1 MHPLITPNQLE
12 ELVNTGADILICDC
26 RFDLV
31 NPNAGREAYNTGHIL
46 GAIYIDLDHDLSAA
60 KTGSNGRHPLPSPQA
75 WADTKQRLGIDPKT
89 TVIAYDNHGSVY
101 ASRLWWMLKASGH
114 AHVQVL
120 DGGLSAWNGSIG
132 TIPPVVTPLKTAIK
146 PQDWIGSITVEA
158 MEQWLT
164 NSKGQC
170 VIDARAED
178 RFRGENETLDPI
190 GGHIPGALN
199 RFFKHNLSAGQLKS
213 PDTLRA
219 EFTALLGNASA
230 SDVIHQCGSGV
241 SACHNLLAME
251 VAGLPGSHLYV
262 GSWSEWCADPK
273 RPIATN

>member
-31 NPNAGREAYNTGHIL
+31 DPNAGREAYNAGHIL
-46 GAIYIDLDHDLSAA
+46 GAIYVDLGRDLSAA

-75 WADTKQRLGIDPKT
+75 WADTRQRLGIEPKT

-132 TIPPVVTPLKTAIK
+132 TIPPVVTPLKTAI
-146 PQDWIGSITVEA
+146 QAQEWIGSVNVNA

-164 NSKGQC
+164 DSKGQC
-170 VIDARAED
+170 VLDARSED
-178 RFRGENETLDPI
+178 RFRGENETLDAV

-199 RFFKHNLSAGQLKS
+199 RFFKHNLSAGQFKS
-213 PDTLRA
+213 PDALRT
-219 EFTALLGNASA
+219 EFTALLGNTTAS
-230 SDVIHQCGSGV
+230 SVIHQCGSGV
-241 SACHNLLAME
+241 SACHNVLAME

-262 GSWSEWCADPK
+262 GSWSEWCTDPK
-273 RPIATN
+273 RPVATT

>member
-26 RFDLV
+26 RFDLT
-31 NPNAGREAYNTGHIL
+31 NPQAGREAYNVGHIL
-46 GAIYIDLDHDLSAA
+46 GAIYVDLDRDLSAA

-114 AHVQVL
+114 AQVQVL

-132 TIPPVVTPLKTAIK
+132 TIPPVIK
-146 PQDWIGSITVEA
+146 PLASAIPAHDWIGSVTVNA
-158 MEQWLT
+158 VEQCLAKPH
-164 NSKGQC
+164 SQC
-170 VIDARAED
+170 IVDARAED

-199 RFFKHNLSAGQLKS
+199 RFFKHNLSAGQFKS
-213 PDTLRA
+213 PDALRT
-219 EFTALLGNASA
+219 EFKALIGNTSA
-230 SDVIHQCGSGV
+230 NDVIHQCGSGV

-251 VAGLPGSHLYV
+251 VAGLPGSRLYA

-273 RPIATN
+273 RPIATT

>member
-26 RFDLV
+26 RYDLV
-31 NPNAGREAYNTGHIL
+31 DPNAGREAYNTGHIL
-46 GAIYIDLDHDLSAA
+46 GAIYVDLGRDLSAA

-75 WADTKQRLGIDPKT
+75 WADTQQRLGIDPKT

-132 TIPPVVTPLKTAIK
+132 TIPPVVTPLKTAIE
-146 PQDWIGSITVEA
+146 PQDWMGSVAVNE

-164 NSKGQC
+164 DSKGQC
-170 VIDARAED
+170 VVDARAED

-213 PDTLRA
+213 PDALRT
-219 EFTALLGNASA
+219 EFTALLGNTSA
-230 SDVIHQCGSGV
+230 SSVIHQCGSGV

-251 VAGLPGSHLYV
+251 VAGLPGSRLYV

-273 RPIATN
+273 RPVAT

>member
-46 GAIYIDLDHDLSAA
+46 GAIYVDLDRDLSAA
-60 KTGSNGRHPLPSPQA
+60 KTGSNGRHPLPSPA
-75 WADTKQRLGIDPKT
+75 EWARTQQRLGIDPKT
-89 TVIAYDNHGSVY
+89 SVIAYDNHGSVY
-101 ASRLWWMLKASGH
+101 ASRLWWMLRASGH
-114 AHVQVL
+114 AQVQVL

-132 TIPPVVTPLKTAIK
+132 TTPPVVKPLEAAIP
-146 PQDWIGSITVEA
+146 PQDWIDSVPVNAI
-158 MEQWLT
+158 EQWLT
-164 NSKGQC
+164 DSQGQC
-170 VIDARAED
+170 IVDARAED
-178 RFRGENETLDPI
+178 RFRGENETLDPV

-199 RFFKHNLSAGQLKS
+199 RFFKHNLSAGQFKS
-213 PDTLRA
+213 PEILRA
-219 EFTALLGNASA
+219 EFKSLLGSTAAQN
-230 SDVIHQCGSGV
+230 VIHQCGSGV

-251 VAGLPGSHLYV
+251 LAGLSGSRLYA

-273 RPIATN
+273 RPIAT

>member
-26 RFDLV
+26 RFDLT
-31 NPNAGREAYNTGHIL
+31 NPQAGREAYNAGHIL
-46 GAIYIDLDHDLSAA
+46 GAIYVDLDRDLSAA
-60 KTGSNGRHPLPSPQA
+60 KTGNNGRHPLPSPEA

-114 AHVQVL
+114 THVHVL

-132 TIPPVVTPLKTAIK
+132 TIPPAIK
-146 PQDWIGSITVEA
+146 PLPSAIPARDWMGSVTVNAIE
-158 MEQWLT
+158 EWLT
-164 NSKGQC
+164 KPEGQSI
-170 VIDARAED
+170 VDARAED
-178 RFRGENETLDPI
+178 RFRGENETLDPV

-199 RFFKHNLSAGQLKS
+199 RFFKQNLSAGQFKS
-213 PDTLRA
+213 PEVLRT
-219 EFTALLGNASA
+219 EFKALLGNTSA
-230 SDVIHQCGSGV
+230 NDVIHQCGSGV

-251 VAGLPGSHLYV
+251 VAGLSGSRLYV

-273 RPIATN
+273 RPVATT

>member
-1 MHPLITPNQLE
+1 MHPLISPNQLE

-31 NPNAGREAYNTGHIL
+31 DPNAGREAYNAGHIL
-46 GAIYIDLDHDLSAA
+46 GAIYVDLGRDLSAA

-75 WADTKQRLGIDPKT
+75 WADTKKRLGIDPKT

-132 TIPPVVTPLKTAIK
+132 TIPPVVTPLKTAIQA
-146 PQDWIGSITVEA
+146 QDWIGSVTVDV

-164 NSKGQC
+164 DSKGQC
-170 VIDARAED
+170 VVDARAED
-178 RFRGENETLDPI
+178 RFRGENETLDAI

-213 PDTLRA
+213 PDALRA
-219 EFTALLGNASA
+219 EFTALLGNTSA

-251 VAGLPGSHLYV
+251 VAGLPGSRLYV
-262 GSWSEWCADPK
+262 GSWSEWCTDPK
-273 RPIATN
+273 RPIAT

>member
-26 RFDLV
+26 RYDLV
-31 NPNAGREAYNTGHIL
+31 DPNAGREAYNTGHIL
-46 GAIYIDLDHDLSAA
+46 GAIYVDLGRDLSAA

-75 WADTKQRLGIDPKT
+75 WAETKQRLGIDPKT

-132 TIPPVVTPLKTAIK
+132 TIPPVVTPLKSAIE
-146 PQDWIGSITVEA
+146 PQDWMGSVTVNE

-164 NSKGQC
+164 DSKGQC
-170 VIDARAED
+170 VVDARAED

-213 PDTLRA
+213 PDALRA
-219 EFTALLGNASA
+219 EFTALLGNAA
-230 SDVIHQCGSGV
+230 GSDVIHQCGSGV

-251 VAGLPGSHLYV
+251 LAGLPGSRLYV

-273 RPIATN
+273 RPVAT

>member
-26 RFDLV
+26 RFDLT
-31 NPNAGREAYNTGHIL
+31 NPQAGRDAYNVGHIL
-46 GAIYIDLDHDLSAA
+46 GAIYVDLDRDLSTP
-60 KTGSNGRHPLPSPQA
+60 KTGSNGRHPLPSPKA
-75 WADTKQRLGIDPKT
+75 WADTRQRLGIDPKT

-132 TIPPVVTPLKTAIK
+132 TIPPVVTPLKAAIE
-146 PQDWIGSITVEA
+146 PQEWMGSVTVNA
-158 MEQWLT
+158 MEQWLID
-164 NSKGQC
+164 SKGQC
-170 VIDARAED
+170 VVDARAED

-199 RFFKHNLSAGQLKS
+199 RFFKHNLSAGQFKS
-213 PDTLRA
+213 PDALRA
-219 EFTALLGNASA
+219 EFETLLGNTSA
-230 SDVIHQCGSGV
+230 SSVIHQCGSGV
-241 SACHNLLAME
+241 TACHNLLAME

-273 RPIATN
+273 RPVAT

>member
-31 NPNAGREAYNTGHIL
+31 DPNAGREAYNAGHIL
-46 GAIYIDLDHDLSAA
+46 GAIYVDLGRDLSAA

-75 WADTKQRLGIDPKT
+75 WADTKQHLGIDPKT

-132 TIPPVVTPLKTAIK
+132 TIPPVVTPLKTAI
-146 PQDWIGSITVEA
+146 QAQEWIGSVTVDA
-158 MEQWLT
+158 IEQWLT
-164 NSKGQC
+164 DSKGQC
-170 VIDARAED
+170 VLDARSED
-178 RFRGENETLDPI
+178 RFRGENETLDAV

-199 RFFKHNLSAGQLKS
+199 RFFKHNLSAGQFKS
-213 PDTLRA
+213 PDALRA
-219 EFTALLGNASA
+219 EFKALLGNTSA

-241 SACHNLLAME
+241 SACHNVLAME

-262 GSWSEWCADPK
+262 GSWSEWCTDPK
-273 RPIATN
+273 RPIAT